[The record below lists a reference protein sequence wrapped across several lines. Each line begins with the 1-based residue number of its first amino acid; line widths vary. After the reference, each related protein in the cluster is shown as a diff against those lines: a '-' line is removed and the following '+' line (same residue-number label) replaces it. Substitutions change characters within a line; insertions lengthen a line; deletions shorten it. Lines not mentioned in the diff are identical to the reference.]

1 MVHAAAAAAAR
12 ALARAIREYA
22 KRRLIDRYLV
32 EVADNAV
39 AIPNHRPE
47 AGDDGSDE
55 GGLLPEPAVAA

>member
-39 AIPNHRPE
+39 AIPRPDIS
-47 AGDDGSDE
+47 AFT
-55 GGLLPEPAVAA
+55 A